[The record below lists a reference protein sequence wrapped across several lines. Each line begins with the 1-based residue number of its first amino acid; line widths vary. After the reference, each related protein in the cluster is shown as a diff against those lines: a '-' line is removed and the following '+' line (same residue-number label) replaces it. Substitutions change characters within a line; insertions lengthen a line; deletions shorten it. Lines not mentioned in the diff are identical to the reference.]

1 MANVFRTDVVGGLV
15 KSRALQAAEAAFVS
29 GSLDQS
35 GLEAARDAAIKDALV
50 LQKDIGLPVVSDG
63 ELRRLDRDS
72 LYSDAI
78 TGLRIRTGGGGGVAP
93 WQSGYCVAARL
104 QQSKRLAEHETRYL
118 LANTKFPFK
127 ISLLAPSALALA
139 MFEPGVTDA
148 AVYPNLAA
156 LALAWSE
163 IIRSELEALTREQV
177 HYLQVSCPAYAW
189 LYDSVA
195 RSGVSLPGQDLEA
208 AFHELLDI
216 DCQMLG
222 KLSRSA
228 ATAVGLHIGR
238 SAAADSTK
246 DTFERMLEEVLPKA
260 PVNRFL
266 IEYGEPQKHDFR
278 SLGSLPSDKIAA
290 LGLVSDTDP
299 EDTGQIILRFDQAAA
314 KTDERRLAISPR
326 RGFSHDP
333 KRTPEA
339 SMQIQRR
346 GLERTYDAV
355 MQIFGP
361 EM

>member
-1 MANVFRTDVVGGLV
+1 MANVFRTDLVGGLV
-15 KSRALQAAEAAFVS
+15 KSLALQAAEAAFVA

-35 GLEAARDAAIKDALV
+35 ALEAARDAAIKDALV
-50 LQKDIGLPVVSDG
+50 LQKDIGLPVVCDG

-78 TGLRIRTGGGGGVAP
+78 TGLRIRTPGGGGVAP

-104 QQSKRLAEHETRYL
+104 QQRKRLTEHETRYL

-127 ISLLAPSALALA
+127 IPLLAPSALALA

-148 AVYPNLAA
+148 VYPNVAA

-189 LYDSVA
+189 LYDPAA
-195 RSGVSLPGQDLEA
+195 RSGVNLAGQNLEA

-238 SAAADSTK
+238 SAAADPTT

-260 PVNRFL
+260 PVDRFL
-266 IEYGEPQKHDFR
+266 IEYGDPQKHDFQ
-278 SLGSLPSDKIAA
+278 SLARLPPEKIAV

-314 KTDERRLAISPR
+314 KTEERRLGISPR

-333 KRTPEA
+333 KHTPEA

-346 GLERTYDAV
+346 ALERTYDAV

>member
-1 MANVFRTDVVGGLV
+1 MANVFRTDLVGGLV

-50 LQKDIGLPVVSDG
+50 LQKDIGLPVVCDG

-78 TGLRIRTGGGGGVAP
+78 TGLRIRTAGGGVAQ

-104 QQSKRLAEHETRYL
+104 QQRKRLTEHETRYL

-148 AVYPNLAA
+148 VYPNLAA

-163 IIRSELEALTREQV
+163 VIRSELEALTREQV

-189 LYDSVA
+189 LYDPAA
-195 RSGVSLPGQDLEA
+195 RSGMSLPGQNLEA
-208 AFHELLDI
+208 AFQELLDI
-216 DCQMLG
+216 DCQMFG

-238 SAAADSTK
+238 SGGADPTT
-246 DTFERMLEEVLPKA
+246 DTFERMLAEVLPKV
-260 PVNRFL
+260 PVDRFL
-266 IEYGEPQKHDFR
+266 IEYGEPQKHDFQ
-278 SLGSLPSDKIAA
+278 SLARLPLEKIAV